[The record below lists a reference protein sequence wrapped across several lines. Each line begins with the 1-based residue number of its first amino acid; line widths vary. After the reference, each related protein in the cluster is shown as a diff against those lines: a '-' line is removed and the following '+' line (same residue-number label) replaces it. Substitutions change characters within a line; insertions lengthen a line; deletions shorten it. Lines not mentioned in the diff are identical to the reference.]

1 MKALAIVLLILLAAP
16 AMAQDTNSTSARAE
30 VEYRY
35 CEDTQ
40 SFQRVTVQPERIQP
54 TRLEAD
60 LAWYQEQRALL
71 VALQA
76 KRLTLE
82 QVRLATDLA
91 RRLDA
96 DDEWDA
102 VLAGKL
108 AEVDAAI
115 KRIEDALE
123 LVPRP

>member
-1 MKALAIVLLILLAAP
+1 MKALALVLLIILAAP
-16 AMAQDTNSTSARAE
+16 SMAQDTTSTSARAE